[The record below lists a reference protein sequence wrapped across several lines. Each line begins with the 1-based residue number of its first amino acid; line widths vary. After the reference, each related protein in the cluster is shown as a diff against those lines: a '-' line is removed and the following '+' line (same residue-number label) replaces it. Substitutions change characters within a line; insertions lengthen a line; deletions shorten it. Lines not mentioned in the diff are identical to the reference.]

1 MPIKKYYQMYKQ
13 LHDHGGNDEHY
24 QKIVR
29 ASKDSYHRKMQ
40 DPEFREQQRLKA
52 RERYQK
58 KISKNIQEEYA

>member
-13 LHDHGGNDEHY
+13 LHDHGGNDIHY
-24 QKIVR
+24 QKIIR
-29 ASKDSYHRKMQ
+29 SSKEYYHRKMQ